1 MTDRARPKAV
11 KKILPSEQKLS
22 FAQRI
27 IKQVNF
33 QLKFQ
38 PREKPDKPKEY
49 KPAIIE
55 VTTEE
60 QEQQQL
66 IQSMTDWQRNQWAR
80 AGYKIAHVKKFAE
93 MERPN
98 HKVGALTNDQ
108 VKVENSVMWIGTL

>member
-38 PREKPDKPKEY
+38 PREKPDKPKKY
-49 KPAIIE
+49 APAIIE

-60 QEQQQL
+60 QKHQRL
-66 IQSMTDWQRNQWAR
+66 INSMTNWQRNQWAR
-80 AGYKIAHVKKFAE
+80 AGYKPGQVKKFAGF
-93 MERPN
+93 ERP
-98 HKVGALTNDQ
+98 
-108 VKVENSVMWIGTL
+108 IR